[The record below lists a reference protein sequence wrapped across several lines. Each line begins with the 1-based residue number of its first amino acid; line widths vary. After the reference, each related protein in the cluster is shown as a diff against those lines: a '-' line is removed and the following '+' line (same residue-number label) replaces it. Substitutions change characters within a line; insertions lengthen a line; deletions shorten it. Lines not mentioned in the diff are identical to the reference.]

1 MSTTGKL
8 LVCTGLMLA
17 LHVQSH
23 AQLNTEATK
32 KGERDL
38 ERNIQGDRFRIYN
51 NYVSL
56 GAGIAQTF
64 SAPTKRSI
72 PFSIN
77 YNFGIR
83 KQYFQIGYMRSE
95 PPPVLW
101 GNYTENFLNDL
112 HLAYSIRRET
122 KALNIAYIGGISY
135 AWGLSKNTPYRSV
148 GLYAEGQAIRKI
160 AYDLGVGFSIFAA
173 YNPTFPCAGLRL
185 DFFFSSS
192 YQGKVNG

>member
-1 MSTTGKL
+1 MSTTTKL
-8 LVCTGLMLA
+8 LGCVGLLLA
-17 LHVQSH
+17 LHLQSR

-51 NYVSL
+51 NYVSF

-64 SAPTKRSI
+64 AAPTKRSI
-72 PFSIN
+72 PFAFN

-83 KQYFQIGYMRSE
+83 KQFFQIGYMRSE

-112 HLAYSIRRET
+112 HVAYSIRRET
-122 KALNIAYIGGISY
+122 KALNIAYIGGLSY
-135 AWGLSKNTPYRSV
+135 AWGLSKNTPYSSP
-148 GLYAEGQAIRKI
+148 GLYVEGQAIRKV
-160 AYDLGVGFSIFAA
+160 AYDLGIGFAIFAS
-173 YNPTFPCAGLRL
+173 YNPKFSCAGLRL
-185 DFFFSSS
+185 EFFFSSA
-192 YQGKVNG
+192 YKGKVNG